1 MTSSPTATDAQV
13 ILQLYDLRREAE
25 LRKARDWWIGKFW
38 PDNVEDFSKVG
49 SAFGT
54 QENAWLRQVTGYWEM
69 AASLANHG
77 TVSADLF
84 LEPSFSGEMFLI
96 FAKVKPFLA
105 DLRAKASPTFFTNV
119 EKLITSSEKGR
130 KHLERVEANV
140 ANMRKNRAAA
150 AAKTS

>member
-1 MTSSPTATDAQV
+1 MSQNATATDAQV

-25 LRKARDWWIGKFW
+25 LRKAREWWIQKFW
-38 PDNVEDFSKVG
+38 PETYADYTKVS

-54 QENAWLRQVTGYWEM
+54 PENNWLRQVTGYWEM

-77 TVSADLF
+77 AVSSELF

-96 FAKVKPFLA
+96 FAKVKPLLA
-105 DLRAKASPTFFTNV
+105 DLRAKSSPTFFGNV

-140 ANMRKNRAAA
+140 SNMRKNRATA